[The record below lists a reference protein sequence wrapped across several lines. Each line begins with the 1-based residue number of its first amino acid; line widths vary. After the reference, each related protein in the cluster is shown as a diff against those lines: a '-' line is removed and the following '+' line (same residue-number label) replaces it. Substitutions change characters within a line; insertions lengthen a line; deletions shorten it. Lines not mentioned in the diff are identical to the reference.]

1 MNKEQRNKTTLA
13 IERATQLGRRWTVS
27 AQSRS
32 PVKFNY
38 KVIRLWIYMSNVF
51 RCGVKMISRDIRC

>member
-1 MNKEQRNKTTLA
+1 MNKKQQNKTNLA

-27 AQSRS
+27 AQSRT

-38 KVIRLWIYMSNVF
+38 KVIELWIYMSNVSD
-51 RCGVKMISRDIRC
+51 VELK

>member
-1 MNKEQRNKTTLA
+1 MEIGISNLSETNLA

-32 PVKFNY
+32 PVKLNY
-38 KVIRLWIYMSNVF
+38 RVIRLWIYMSNVSDVELKRF
-51 RCGVKMISRDIRC
+51 PEI

>member
-1 MNKEQRNKTTLA
+1 MEIGISNLSETTLV

-32 PVKFNY
+32 PVKLNY
-38 KVIRLWIYMSNVF
+38 KVIELWIYMSNVSDVELKRF
-51 RCGVKMISRDIRC
+51 PEI

>member
-1 MNKEQRNKTTLA
+1 MEIGISGFLKQSETNLV

-27 AQSRS
+27 AQSRT

-38 KVIRLWIYMSNVF
+38 EVIKLWIYMSNVSD
-51 RCGVKMISRDIRC
+51 VELK